1 MIEKILKKTASFSEE
16 NPILM
21 VLIILIITIFAG
33 ISSTNIKSQTAF
45 EKMLPQDDPVIKT
58 LYEVRDNF
66 GGTDVVTIAI
76 KLKPSD
82 SPDKVNDI
90 RDPRVLKLI
99 KFIEDDLKDVNGI
112 TKVSSPADEII
123 QRNDGNIPNDL
134 DTVKEIY
141 NSLPDDKK
149 NRIYNADYSMVIV
162 NADTDVGG
170 DKSKLRRVMADVY
183 ETVDDAPVPPGV
195 EVVCTGTPAMGLLTD
210 KLIKKSQSFTTLL
223 GLAGILIV
231 LYLYFRKPLSAAMPL
246 IPVLIAVV
254 WTGGAMGLLGIPLDM
269 ATAGMGSL
277 LLGMGIDYGIHLM
290 HRYEEER
297 TKNKR
302 PMKESLET
310 AVVST
315 GTAIFTTTTTT
326 IIGFLALTMAPLP
339 LMANLG
345 RVCAIGIFFC
355 MCVVIALL
363 PALLVIE
370 EKYVTSRYKKNN
382 NSLSSSGAQDMK
394 K

>member
-66 GGTDVVTIAI
+66 GGTDVVAIAI

-170 DKSKLRRVMADVY
+170 DNSKLRGVMADVY

-195 EVVCTGTPAMGLLTD
+195 EVVYTGTPAMNLLTD
-210 KLIKKSQSFTTLL
+210 KLMKKSQSFTTLL

-231 LYLYFRKPLSAAMPL
+231 IYLYFRKPLSAAMPL

-277 LLGMGIDYGIHLM
+277 LLGLGIDYGIHLM

-326 IIGFLALTMAPLP
+326 IVGFLALTMAPLP

>member
-66 GGTDVVTIAI
+66 GGTDVVAIAI

-82 SPDKVNDI
+82 SPDNVNDI

-195 EVVCTGTPAMGLLTD
+195 EVVYTGTPAMDLLAD
-210 KLIKKSQSFTTLL
+210 KLMKKSQSFTTLL

-277 LLGMGIDYGIHLM
+277 LLGIGIDYGIHLM

>member
-33 ISSTNIKSQTAF
+33 ISSTNIKSQTAY
-45 EKMLPQDDPVIKT
+45 EKMLPQDEPVIKT
-58 LYEVRDNF
+58 FYEVRDNF
-66 GGTDVVTIAI
+66 GGTDVVAIAI

-112 TKVSSPADEII
+112 TMVSSPADEII

-195 EVVCTGTPAMGLLTD
+195 EVVYTGTPAMDLLID
-210 KLIKKSQSFTTLL
+210 KLMKKSQSFTTLL

-231 LYLYFRKPLSAAMPL
+231 IYLYFRKPLSAAMPL

-254 WTGGAMGLLGIPLDM
+254 WTGGVMGLLGIPLDM
-269 ATAGMGSL
+269 ATAGVGSL

-302 PMKESLET
+302 PIKESLET

-315 GTAIFTTTTTT
+315 GTAVFTTTTTT
-326 IIGFLALTMAPLP
+326 IVGFLALTMAPLP
-339 LMANLG
+339 LMVNLG

>member
-33 ISSTNIKSQTAF
+33 ISSTNIKSQTAY

-58 LYEVRDNF
+58 FYEVRDNF
-66 GGTDVVTIAI
+66 GGTDVVAIAI

-162 NADTDVGG
+162 NANTDVGG

-195 EVVCTGTPAMGLLTD
+195 EVVYTGTPAMSLLAD
-210 KLIKKSQSFTTLL
+210 KLMKKSQSFTTLL

-231 LYLYFRKPLSAAMPL
+231 IYLYFRKPLSAAMPL

-269 ATAGMGSL
+269 ATAGIGSL

-302 PMKESLET
+302 PIKESLET

-326 IIGFLALTMAPLP
+326 IVGFLALTMAPLP
-339 LMANLG
+339 LMVNLG

>member
-58 LYEVRDNF
+58 LYEVKDNF
-66 GGTDVVTIAI
+66 GGTDVVAIAI

-170 DKSKLRRVMADVY
+170 DISKLRRVMADVY

-195 EVVCTGTPAMGLLTD
+195 EVVCTGTPAMNLLTD
-210 KLIKKSQSFTTLL
+210 KLMKKSQSFTTLL

-231 LYLYFRKPLSAAMPL
+231 IYLYFRKPLSAAMPL

-339 LMANLG
+339 LMVNLG

>member
-66 GGTDVVTIAI
+66 GGTDVVAIAI

-82 SPDKVNDI
+82 SPDNVNDI

-195 EVVCTGTPAMGLLTD
+195 EVVYTGTPAMDLLAD
-210 KLIKKSQSFTTLL
+210 KLMKKSQSFTTLL

-277 LLGMGIDYGIHLM
+277 LLGIGIDYGIHLM

-339 LMANLG
+339 LMVNLG